1 MNTLALQGTY
11 KTSMNS
17 ERSGS
22 LEVGSERKLGHL
34 KDSLPFL
41 VRNKLGEVTS
51 LSSAW
56 YILVYLYGDQKEIG
70 AKLKA
75 MEASINLKTTNSS
88 NYLSKFKSYHNHSTG
103 CTLIG
108 DQWKT
113 VKQTVHCD
121 TIEVTA

>member
-1 MNTLALQGTY
+1 MNTLALKGTY

-22 LEVGSERKLGHL
+22 LEVGSERKLDHL
-34 KDSLPFL
+34 KDSLPLL

-56 YILVYLYGDQKEIG
+56 YILVYLYGDQKEIR

-75 MEASINLKTTNSS
+75 MEASINLKTTNSP
-88 NYLSKFKSYHNHSTG
+88 NYLTKFSLCHNNSTD
-103 CTLIG
+103 CTFIG
-108 DQWKT
+108 DQWKDSSFNNS
-113 VKQTVHCD
+113 VLY
-121 TIEVTA
+121 